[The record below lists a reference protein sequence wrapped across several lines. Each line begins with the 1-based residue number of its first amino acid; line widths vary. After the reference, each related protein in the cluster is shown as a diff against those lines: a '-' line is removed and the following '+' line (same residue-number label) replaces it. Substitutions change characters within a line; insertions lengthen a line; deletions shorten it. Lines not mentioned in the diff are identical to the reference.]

1 MNHTS
6 KFTASLL
13 TVLGMGCETAPLTPQ
28 QPDTVAQDLAPR
40 DRVDP
45 PPGIGGHTP
54 RQILDLFGY
63 KGVPTGRQAAN
74 YRRVFGFLDANRDG
88 RHSKTE
94 YIDNGVHM
102 NARSR
107 RGIFRASDS
116 NRDGFVSRAE
126 YVENRAITDEAKE
139 IFYDMDSNRN
149 NRLTADEIISS
160 GRFKEEKL
168 AKAVFKA
175 LDTNSNGEL
184 IIPEY
189 LRVWGVWARSSRKP
203 QDAPRK

>member
-6 KFTASLL
+6 KFTASIL
-13 TVLGMGCETAPLTPQ
+13 TVLGMGCGTTPPTIS

-63 KGVPTGRQAAN
+63 KGIPTGRQAAN